1 MYQDTCKSVQVRA
14 KIILMRA
21 GSCRSVQVRADA
33 CKSVQDACACVSQVR
48 GCVYVSADKEKL
60 QELKYLHYASVLP
73 RLTQSHCVTSI
84 LIPVIAHSETT
95 KL

>member
-60 QELKYLHYASVLP
+60 QELKYLHYASVL
-73 RLTQSHCVTSI
+73 
-84 LIPVIAHSETT
+84 VIRKMTHH
-95 KL
+95 